1 MEAESQRSELSNV
14 VERPMLL
21 QQGGTTMKNDRSGMT
36 KEKEIHPFMDGSFRQ
51 VGKSSFSVP
60 PGTEN
65 ILSQRVSDRND
76 FKLSYEDVCQWIE
89 EMLEEKVDIAIIF
102 DRLYQ
107 AGVLKYEEWRAIDC
121 YL

>member
-1 MEAESQRSELSNV
+1 
-14 VERPMLL
+14 MLL
-21 QQGGTTMKNDRSGMT
+21 QQGGTTMKHDRSGMT
-36 KEKEIHPFMDGSFRQ
+36 KKKEIHPFVDGSFRQ
-51 VGKSSFSVP
+51 VGIGKSSFSVP

-65 ILSQRVSDRND
+65 ILSQRVSDCND
-76 FKLSYEDVCQWIE
+76 LSYEDVCQWIK